1 MDNIHDIVEDLF
13 RGKDKDL
20 SEFLATTKEEISDK
34 TNTLNKLVSEKYLSI
49 VKSIQV
55 LGQMGEDLESSRN

>member
-1 MDNIHDIVEDLF
+1 MENLHDLVEELF
-13 RGKDKDL
+13 RGQDRDL
-20 SEFLATTKEEISDK
+20 SEFLSTTKEEITDK

-55 LGQMGEDLESSRN
+55 LG